1 MLTSVGEKEQFPPM
15 DFATS
20 SPPLV
25 GRSAITTLAP
35 PRTKR
40 ATVAR
45 PRPLAPPVTSATTLA
60 IERISKEAIL
70 CRDHVT
76 RSKMEVEVTGG
87 SGNKNGSDTFS
98 HPGMVAFYIFVL
110 VGMLIPVL
118 AIDVLVLASICVAK
132 TVAIQ
137 IRIALTSIILSALV
151 VILALMWENM
161 TAIVL
166 ATTQWDPPGLP
177 YCAFILYLI
186 IAGGSARFFF
196 TATFCVIVFIV
207 IRYGVQAVKVKGLIF
222 VSLLIG
228 ILSFLSGAPFFSPW
242 VVEMAYFGGV
252 ACFPGPS
259 GHNFTNIY
267 QQSTTNT
274 IVVSFLFIT
283 SAVLPT
289 LITTFAPCVTL
300 WAFHKILHDVIE
312 VPLKKALMQL
322 ALFLVFENIA
332 NLLGLGIPA
341 FLAYFY
347 KKNPIGELI
356 AFCLCITMVSLSL
369 FVTPIVI
376 NMLLKGV
383 RRSLK
388 AICLCVCFSS
398 RSDESARLLTMKQ

>member
-1 MLTSVGEKEQFPPM
+1 
-15 DFATS
+15 
-20 SPPLV
+20 
-25 GRSAITTLAP
+25 
-35 PRTKR
+35 
-40 ATVAR
+40 
-45 PRPLAPPVTSATTLA
+45 
-60 IERISKEAIL
+60 
-70 CRDHVT
+70 
-76 RSKMEVEVTGG
+76 MEVEVTGA
-87 SGNKNGSDTFS
+87 SGNLSGNDYEPFRHS
-98 HPGMVAFYIFVL
+98 GMIAFYTFVL
-110 VGMLIPVL
+110 IGMLIPVL
-118 AIDVLVLASICVAK
+118 AIDALVLASICVAK
-132 TVAIQ
+132 TVAVQ
-137 IRIALTSIILSALV
+137 IKISLTSIILSALV

-166 ATTQWDPPGLP
+166 ATTHWDPPGLP
-177 YCAFILYLI
+177 YCAFIVYFI
-186 IAGGSARFFF
+186 IAGGAARFFF

-207 IRYGVQAVKVKGLIF
+207 IKYGVVAVKVKGLIF

-259 GHNFTNIY
+259 GPHFTNIY
-267 QQSTTNT
+267 QQNTTNT

-283 SAVLPT
+283 SAALPT

-300 WAFHKILHDVIE
+300 WAYHKISHDVIE

-341 FLAYFY
+341 LLAYFY
-347 KKNPIGELI
+347 KKDSHGQLI
-356 AFCLCITMVSLSL
+356 AFCFCNTMISLSL
-369 FVTPIVI
+369 FVTPIVVT
-376 NMLLKGV
+376 MLLKGV

-398 RSDESARLLTMKQ
+398 RSDESARLLKMKQ